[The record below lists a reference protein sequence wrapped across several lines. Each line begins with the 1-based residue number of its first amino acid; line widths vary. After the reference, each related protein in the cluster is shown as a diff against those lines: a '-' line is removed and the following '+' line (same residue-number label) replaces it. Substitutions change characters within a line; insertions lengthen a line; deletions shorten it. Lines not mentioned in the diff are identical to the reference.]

1 MPSGTWETDLPLL
14 LRLLAA
20 GVLAAALG
28 WEREEAGK
36 SAGLRTHM
44 LVGLSAALFVE
55 LAQLLASVAGPA
67 TASVLR
73 LDPIQAVA
81 VGVGF
86 LGAGLIF
93 KADDRVHGLTTAAS
107 IWATAAVGFACGLG
121 HFLLAAGA
129 TVLLLVV
136 LKALVRFEPS
146 GRPGKAPGTRE
157 GKR

>member
-1 MPSGTWETDLPLL
+1 MPSATWSADFPLL

-20 GVLAAALG
+20 GVFSAALG

-55 LAQLLASVAGPA
+55 LAQLMARDAGPS
-67 TASVLR
+67 TLSVLR

-93 KADDRVHGLTTAAS
+93 KAEERVHGLTTAAS

-121 HFLLAAGA
+121 HYALAAGA
-129 TVLLLVV
+129 TLLLLVV
-136 LKALVRFEPS
+136 LKVLVRFEPPAPTRKA
-146 GRPGKAPGTRE
+146 GR
-157 GKR
+157 